1 MNSELLQDYLL
12 KSGMNAPQAE
22 ALSRVF
28 ADMATKDDLKR
39 LEGNLQA
46 DMRTFEGRVMADLR
60 MVEAR
65 WKADLE
71 VLEHKIGG
79 NLESLEHKI
88 NGKLESLEHKIDGK
102 LESLKADLT
111 WRIIAS
117 LGLLATLMT
126 LLNFFIG

>member
-28 ADMATKDDLKR
+28 ADVATKDDLKS
-39 LEGNLQA
+39 LEGSLQA
-46 DMRTFEGRVMADLR
+46 DMRTLEGRLRADLLMVDAGVKADLR
-60 MVEAR
+60 TFEGR
-65 WKADLE
+65 WKADLD

-79 NLESLEHKI
+79 KI
-88 NGKLESLEHKIDGK
+88 
-102 LESLKADLT
+102 ESLKADLT

-126 LLNFFIG
+126 LLNFFID